1 MTTSELIHAAAVI
14 ASGMV
19 GSAAPRGHI
28 EHADMQT
35 IARTAVELAKL
46 IEDAARK
53 AYSPH

>member
-1 MTTSELIHAAAVI
+1 MQTNELIQAAASI

-19 GSAAPRGHI
+19 HSATRGQI
-28 EHADMQT
+28 EPADMQT
-35 IARTAVELAKL
+35 IARTSVELAKL